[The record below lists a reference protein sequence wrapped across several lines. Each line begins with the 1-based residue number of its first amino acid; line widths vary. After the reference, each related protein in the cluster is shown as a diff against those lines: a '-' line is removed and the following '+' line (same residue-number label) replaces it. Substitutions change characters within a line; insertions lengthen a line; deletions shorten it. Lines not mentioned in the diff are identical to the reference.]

1 MGFLLRWFHSWK
13 LQNTR
18 ESWPRMMTGL
28 GPCRGCSGD
37 LGLIRFD
44 RFVGRIVRVAA
55 GVEAIE
61 GAPVIAIERQA
72 KLDALRQVWVGD
84 ELTAER
90 DEAGD
95 AVGDG
100 GLRRVGLE
108 AAGRNDGT
116 LEDLAQLL
124 RGHGLHAFGD
134 QVTALDPGLD
144 DMEIGEFEVVEP

>member
-1 MGFLLRWFHSWK
+1 MML
-13 LQNTR
+13 
-18 ESWPRMMTGL
+18 WPR
-28 GPCRGCSGD
+28 PRPVCSGD
-37 LGLIRFD
+37 LGLIGFD
-44 RFVGRIVRVAA
+44 RLIGRIVGVAA

-72 KLDALRQVWVGD
+72 KLDALRQVGVGD

-108 AAGRNDGT
+108 AAGRNDRT

-124 RGHGLHAFGD
+124 RS
-134 QVTALDPGLD
+134 
-144 DMEIGEFEVVEP
+144 